1 MTSVM
6 SSLTQDICSYS
17 LMILLLLTIKNFS
30 LVHNP
35 NPCLS
40 ILSTNV
46 KQMEGSTACAENLL
60 LLLLLIPFVEITGRL
75 FGLFVCFPLYL
86 ET

>member
-1 MTSVM
+1 MP
-6 SSLTQDICSYS
+6 SLTQDICSYS

-40 ILSTNV
+40 ILSTN
-46 KQMEGSTACAENLL
+46 ENKWKVAQ
-60 LLLLLIPFVEITGRL
+60 PVQKTC
-75 FGLFVCFPLYL
+75 CFSFC
-86 ET
+86 